1 MATAEDR
8 TGRSAHTDGRG
19 RPPGTRT
26 TGSVLARAS
35 RPLACA
41 AAVAC
46 LSLSLHPGSL
56 HPGSLHPG
64 GGRSG
69 APADAPRLGAHPPRA
84 AKDSWVLRADR
95 LVLRGARFHGT
106 TTVHTATGTVRALRF
121 TVRSLDAVDLDLTAG
136 RGRAALRLRARPAT
150 TSTIKG
156 KGAHGVVT
164 LYVRKLSG
172 RVTGLGG
179 SPLPARRTVTVT
191 PGAVPRWLSHPVTRT
206 RTITLVSATVAQVA
220 QLGGRLSIKGP
231 WLRAAAR

>member
-1 MATAEDR
+1 MAAADDR
-8 TGRSAHTDGRG
+8 TGRGVHTDERG
-19 RPPGTRT
+19 RPRRTGT

-46 LSLSLHPGSL
+46 LSLSLHPAVGVS
-56 HPGSLHPG
+56 S
-64 GGRSG
+64 
-69 APADAPRLGAHPPRA
+69 AAADAPRLGPRPLRA
-84 AKDSWVLRADR
+84 AEGSWVLRADR

-106 TTVHTATGTVRALRF
+106 VTVRTATGTVRALRF

-150 TSTIKG
+150 TSSFKG
-156 KGAHGVVT
+156 QGADGVVT

-179 SPLPARRTVTVT
+179 GPLPAHRGVTVT
-191 PGAVPRWLSHPVTRT
+191 PDAVPRWLAHPVART
-206 RTITLVSATVAQVA
+206 RTITLVSASVAQAV
-220 QLGGRLSIKGP
+220 QIGGRLSIKGP
-231 WLRAAAR
+231 RWRAAAR

>member
-1 MATAEDR
+1 MATADDR
-8 TGRSAHTDGRG
+8 ADGSAHTDGRG
-19 RPPGTRT
+19 RPRRTRT
-26 TGSVLARAS
+26 TGSVLGRAL

-41 AAVAC
+41 AAVSC
-46 LSLSLHPGSL
+46 LSLSLHPGFL
-56 HPGSLHPG
+56 RPGVGLSA
-64 GGRSG
+64 

-84 AKDSWVLRADR
+84 AKGSWVLRADR

-106 TTVHTATGTVRALRF
+106 ATVHTATGTVRALKF

-150 TSTIKG
+150 TSTLKAQ
-156 KGAHGVVT
+156 GARGVVT

-179 SPLPARRTVTVT
+179 SPLPAHRTVTVA
-191 PGAVPRWLSHPVTRT
+191 PGAVPRWLSRPVTRT
-206 RTITLVSATVAQVA
+206 RTITLVSATVTQVV

-231 WLRAAAR
+231 RLRAAAR